1 MANHAIE
8 WNQQLD
14 KSYTTYSSNG
24 VNFAIQQRYEVLQV
38 LGKGLY
44 GTVCLAVDKLLTAH
58 GSAPCNVAIKK
69 VSNIFNKEVL
79 MKRAVRELKLMR
91 HFRGHKNVC
100 GFSCTPHIASYLT
113 NL

>member
-1 MANHAIE
+1 MASVEDFAMDKTHVKYT
-8 WNQQLD
+8 LD
-14 KSYTTYSSNG
+14 G
-24 VNFAIQQRYEVLQV
+24 VNFATEQRYEILQV

-44 GTVCLAVDKLLTAH
+44 GTVCLALDKKPLAS
-58 GSAPCNVAIKK
+58 GASACRVAIKK

-100 GFSCTPHIASYLT
+100 DFTR
-113 NL
+113 